1 MTPLVLVTVAWV
13 SGILLAQAFS
23 VPPIWLLL
31 SLPCAATLQLSW
43 GDQRWA
49 RRGAAMLIALSLG
62 AGRLLLAPPASAQ
75 AASAQAASAQA
86 ACVQEHVTAYVDV
99 GDIELEGVVVA
110 DPDRRA
116 TDTRLQIDA
125 IEIATVSQAL
135 IDVEGQILLIAPAY
149 TDVKY
154 GDRIRVSGSLTL
166 PPVFDTFSYR
176 DYLARQGIYAL
187 LRSDQVDVVASHQA
201 NPVLDRLLQFR
212 TRAHRVAQTLLPE
225 PQGSLLA
232 GILLG
237 IEQGIPK
244 DLVEAFELTGTSHI
258 VAISGF
264 NLSLIAGLVSRLSRY
279 IAKRRGQLP
288 VTWLVIWT
296 YVLLVGASPAVLR
309 AGVMAS
315 LAVLA
320 LQEHRKV
327 HGPTS
332 LAAAVLLLSLANPL
346 ILWDLGFQ
354 LSLAA
359 MVALILYVPLLTLW
373 LEGPLEWLID
383 RLPAESIITLLAEIL
398 IVTVA
403 VQIMTLGITMATFG
417 KISLVAVLTNL
428 LVLPAQSF
436 VMLFGGLA
444 LVLGLTIRPLGVVCA
459 WLAWVFLA
467 YTTLVVEWTASF
479 PWAAVEPGTAGP
491 LFIWAYYLLLGL
503 ITWWVTRPALVR
515 ERAAAFITGLN
526 RTVLAA
532 GAAVVVLVGAAIVAR
547 PDGRLHVVFL
557 DVGNGDAVFIRT
569 PTGRQALIDGGS
581 DARRTLAA
589 LGKQMPFWDRSLD
602 LVVLTSPD
610 RDRLNGLVPVLSRY
624 DVATV
629 ATSSEP
635 GQGETYEAWSEA
647 LSARPT
653 ASWAPVAGSTLL
665 DLDPDVTLHVLWP
678 PADVAGPL
686 VLHVTYDE
694 VRILLLGDAT
704 TVVEEALVGV
714 YGAELQSEVL
724 QLARQG
730 AQTSTSAALLQA
742 VAPQAVVVG
751 LDEGRTLSSYVLAR
765 IMDVPLYQTGRDGT
779 VDVSSNGATI
789 DIRTSH

>member
-13 SGILLAQAFS
+13 SGILLAQAFV
-23 VPPIWLLL
+23 VPPAWLLL
-31 SLPCAATLQLSW
+31 PLPCAVTLMLGW

-62 AGRLLLAPPASAQ
+62 AGRLLLAHPASAQ
-75 AASAQAASAQA
+75 AASAPG
-86 ACVQEHVTAYVDV
+86 HVVAYVDS
-99 GDIELEGVVVA
+99 GAIGLEGVVVA

-125 IEIATVSQAL
+125 VEIGAAGQAL
-135 IDVEGQILLIAPAY
+135 RDVEGQILLIAPAY
-149 TDVKY
+149 TDVRY
-154 GDRIRVSGSLTL
+154 GDRIRVSGSLAL

-187 LRSDQVDVVASHQA
+187 LRSDHVDVVASHQA

-212 TRAHRVAQTLLPE
+212 THAHSVAVNLLPE

-279 IAKRRGQLP
+279 IVKRRGQLP
-288 VTWLVIWT
+288 VTWLAIWT

-320 LQEHRKV
+320 LQEDRKV

-332 LAAAVLLLSLANPL
+332 LASAVLLLSLIDPF

-359 MVALILYVPLLTLW
+359 MTALILYVPLLTGW
-373 LEGPLEWLID
+373 LEGPLEWLTD
-383 RLPAESIITLLAEIL
+383 RVAAESAITLLADVL

-403 VQIMTLGITMATFG
+403 VQIMTVGITINTFG

-444 LVLGLTIRPLGVVCA
+444 LVLGMTIRPLGVVCA

-479 PWAAVEPGTAGP
+479 PWAAVELGTAEP
-491 LFIWAYYLLLGL
+491 LPVWAYYLLLGL
-503 ITWWVTRPALVR
+503 ITWWVTRPTLVR

-526 RTVLAA
+526 RTVVVV
-532 GAAVVVLVGAAIVAR
+532 GAAIVVLIGAAIVAR

-557 DVGNGDAVFIRT
+557 DVGDGDAVFIRT

-610 RDRLNGLVPVLSRY
+610 EDRLNGLVPVLSRY
-624 DVATV
+624 DVAAV
-629 ATSSEP
+629 AISSES

-647 LSARPT
+647 LATRPT
-653 ASWAPVAGSTLL
+653 GSWAPAAGSALM

-678 PADVAGPL
+678 PAGVTGPL
-686 VLHVTYDE
+686 VLQVAYDE
-694 VRILLLGDAT
+694 VRFLLLGDAT
-704 TVVEEALVGV
+704 TVVEEALVV
-714 YGAELQSEVL
+714 AYGHGLRSEVL

-730 AQTSTSAALLQA
+730 AQTSTSATLLQA

-751 LDEGRTLSSYVLAR
+751 LDEGTTLSSYVLAR
-765 IMDVPLYQTGRDGT
+765 IMDVPLHQTGRDGT

>member
-23 VPPIWLLL
+23 VPPVWLLL
-31 SLPCAATLQLSW
+31 SLPCAATLVLGW

-49 RRGAAMLIALSLG
+49 RRGAAMLIAVSLG
-62 AGRLLLAPPASAQ
+62 AGRLLLAQPQTTPVQTTPAQTQVA
-75 AASAQAASAQA
+75 
-86 ACVQEHVTAYVDV
+86 HVVAYVDS
-99 GDIELEGVVVA
+99 GDIELEGVVVV

-116 TDTRLQIDA
+116 TETRLQIDA
-125 IEIATVSQAL
+125 VEIAAVGQAL
-135 IDVEGQILLIAPAY
+135 RNVEGQILLIAPAY

-176 DYLARQGIYAL
+176 DYLARQGIFAL
-187 LRSDQVDVVASHQA
+187 LRSDQVDVVASNQA
-201 NPVLDRLLQFR
+201 NPVLDRLLRFR
-212 TRAHRVAQTLLPE
+212 TRAHSAAQTLLPE

-232 GILLG
+232 GVLLG
-237 IEQGIPK
+237 IEQGIPE

-279 IAKRRGQLP
+279 ILKRRGQLP
-288 VTWLVIWT
+288 LTWLFIWT

-320 LQEHRKV
+320 LQEQRRV
-327 HGPTS
+327 HGPSS
-332 LAAAVLLLSLANPL
+332 LGAAVLLLSLANPS

-359 MVALILYVPLLTLW
+359 MMALILYVPLLTLW
-373 LEGPLEWLID
+373 LEGPLEWLIE
-383 RLPAESIITLLAEIL
+383 RIPAEAIITLAADVLMM
-398 IVTVA
+398 TVA

-428 LVLPAQSF
+428 LVLPAQPF

-444 LVLGLTIRPLGVVCA
+444 LVLGLTIRPLGVVLA

-467 YTTLVVEWTASF
+467 YTTLVVEWTAGF
-479 PWAAVEPGTAGP
+479 PWAAVELGTAGP

-526 RTVLAA
+526 RTVVAT
-532 GAAVVVLVGAAIVAR
+532 GAAIVVLIGAAIVAR
-547 PDGRLHVVFL
+547 PDGRLHVIFL
-557 DVGNGDAVFIRT
+557 DVGYGDAVFIRT
-569 PTGRQALIDGGS
+569 PTGRQALIDGGR

-610 RDRLNGLVPVLSRY
+610 EDRLNGLVPVLLRY
-624 DVATV
+624 DVDTV

-635 GQGETYEAWSEA
+635 GQGETYEAWSAA
-647 LSARPT
+647 LAVRPT
-653 ASWAPVAGSTLL
+653 ESWAPVAGSTLL

-686 VLHVTYDE
+686 VLHLAYGE
-694 VRILLLGDAT
+694 MHFLLLGDAT
-704 TVVEEALVGV
+704 TVVEEALIGA
-714 YGAELQSEVL
+714 YGAKLQSEVL

-730 AQTSTSAALLQA
+730 AQTSTSARLLQV
-742 VAPQAVVVG
+742 VAPEAIVVG

-779 VDVSSNGATI
+779 VDVSSNGATV

>member
-1 MTPLVLVTVAWV
+1 MTPLVMVTLAWV

-23 VPPIWLLL
+23 VPPVWLLL
-31 SLPCAATLQLSW
+31 PLPCAVTLLLGW

-62 AGRLLLAPPASAQ
+62 AGRVLLAPPASAQ
-75 AASAQAASAQA
+75 AASAQAASAQVA
-86 ACVQEHVTAYVDV
+86 HVVTYVDS
-99 GDIELEGVVVA
+99 GEIELEGVVVA

-116 TDTRLQIDA
+116 WDTRLQIDA
-125 IEIATVSQAL
+125 VEIATVGQDL
-135 IDVEGQILLIAPAY
+135 RDVEGQILLIVPAY
-149 TDVKY
+149 TDVEY

-187 LRSDQVDVVASHQA
+187 LRSDRVDVVASHQA

-212 TRAHRVAQTLLPE
+212 ARAYSVAQTLLPE

-244 DLVEAFELTGTSHI
+244 DLVEAFQLTGTSHI

-264 NLSLIAGLVSRLSRY
+264 NLSLIAALVSRLSRY
-279 IAKRRGQLP
+279 IAKRRRQLP

-296 YVLLVGASPAVLR
+296 YVFLVGASPAVLR

-315 LAVLA
+315 LTVLA
-320 LQEHRKV
+320 LQEQRKV

-332 LAAAVLLLSLANPL
+332 LAAAVLLLSLANPF

-359 MVALILYVPLLTLW
+359 MMALILYVPLLTSW

-383 RLPAESIITLLAEIL
+383 RVPAESIITLLAEIL

-403 VQIMTLGITMATFG
+403 VQIMTLGITINTFG

-444 LVLGLTIRPLGVVCA
+444 LALGLTFRPLGVVCA

-479 PWAAVEPGTAGP
+479 PWAAVELGTGGA

-503 ITWWVTRPALVR
+503 ITWWATRPALVR
-515 ERAAAFITGLN
+515 ERAAAFIAGLN

-532 GAAVVVLVGAAIVAR
+532 GAAVVVLIGAAIVAR

-589 LGKQMPFWDRSLD
+589 LGKQMPFWDRTLD

-610 RDRLNGLVPVLSRY
+610 KDRLNGLVPVLSRY

-635 GQGETYEAWSEA
+635 GQGEMYEAWSEA
-647 LSARPT
+647 LEARPIG
-653 ASWAPVAGSTLL
+653 SWAPVAGSALL

-678 PADVAGPL
+678 PADVVGPL
-686 VLHVTYDE
+686 VLHLTYDE
-694 VRILLLGDAT
+694 VRFLLLGDAT

-765 IMDVPLYQTGRDGT
+765 IMDIPFYQTGRDGT
-779 VDVSSNGATI
+779 VDVSSNGTTV

>member
-13 SGILLAQAFS
+13 SGILLVQAFS
-23 VPPIWLLL
+23 VPPVWLLL
-31 SLPCAATLQLSW
+31 SLPCAVTLLLGW
-43 GDQRWA
+43 GDHRWA

-62 AGRLLLAPPASAQ
+62 AGRVLLAQPAQVEQ
-75 AASAQAASAQA
+75 A
-86 ACVQEHVTAYVDV
+86 VAYVDS
-99 GDIELEGVVVA
+99 GEIELEGVVVA

-116 TDTRLQIDA
+116 MDTRLQIDA
-125 IEIATVSQAL
+125 VEIGAAGQAL
-135 IDVEGQILLIAPAY
+135 RDVGGQVLLIVPAY

-187 LRSDQVDVVASHQA
+187 LRSDHVDVVASHQA

-212 TRAHRVAQTLLPE
+212 TRAHSVAQTLLPE

-279 IAKRRGQLP
+279 LVKRRGQLP
-288 VTWLVIWT
+288 ATWLVIWT

-315 LAVLA
+315 LAVFA
-320 LQEHRKV
+320 LQEQRKV

-332 LAAAVLLLSLANPL
+332 LAVAVLLLSLANPFV
-346 ILWDLGFQ
+346 LWDLGFQ

-359 MVALILYVPLLTLW
+359 MTALILYVPLLTVW
-373 LEGPLEWLID
+373 LEGPLEWLTD
-383 RLPAESIITLLAEIL
+383 RVPAESAITLLADVL

-403 VQIMTLGITMATFG
+403 VQMMTVGITINTFG

-444 LVLGLTIRPLGVVCA
+444 LVLGLVIRPLGVVCA

-479 PWAAVEPGTAGP
+479 PWAAVELGTAGP
-491 LFIWAYYLLLGL
+491 LFIWAYYILLGL
-503 ITWWVTRPALVR
+503 ITWWVTRPAPVR

-526 RTVLAA
+526 RTVVAA
-532 GAAVVVLVGAAIVAR
+532 GAAIVVLIGAAIVAR

-557 DVGNGDAVFIRT
+557 DVGGDAVFIRT

-610 RDRLNGLVPVLSRY
+610 KDRLNGLVPVLSRY
-624 DVATV
+624 EVTSV

-653 ASWAPVAGSTLL
+653 APWTPVAGSVLL

-678 PADVAGPL
+678 PADVVGPL
-686 VLHVTYDE
+686 VLQLAYGE
-694 VRILLLGDAT
+694 VRFLLLGDAT
-704 TVVEEALVGV
+704 TVVEEALVGA
-714 YGAELQSEVL
+714 YGAGLQSEVL

-730 AQTSTSAALLQA
+730 AQTSTSAPLLQA
-742 VAPQAVVVG
+742 VASQAVVVG

-765 IMDVPLYQTGRDGT
+765 LMDVPLYQTGRDGT
-779 VDVSSNGATI
+779 VDVRSNGMTI
-789 DIRTSH
+789 DICASH

>member
-1 MTPLVLVTVAWV
+1 MTPLVMVTVAWV

-23 VPPIWLLL
+23 VPPVWLLL
-31 SLPCAATLQLSW
+31 LLPCAVTLLLGW

-62 AGRLLLAPPASAQ
+62 AGRVLLAPPAFAQ
-75 AASAQAASAQA
+75 AASAQVA
-86 ACVQEHVTAYVDV
+86 HVVTYVDS

-116 TDTRLQIDA
+116 WDTRLQIDA
-125 IEIATVSQAL
+125 VEIAMVGQIL
-135 IDVEGQILLIAPAY
+135 RQVEGQILLIVPAY
-149 TDVKY
+149 TDVRY
-154 GDRIRVSGSLTL
+154 GDRIRVSGSLAL

-187 LRSDQVDVVASHQA
+187 LRTDRIDVVASHQA

-212 TRAHRVAQTLLPE
+212 TRAHGVAQTLLPE

-237 IEQGIPK
+237 IEQGIPE

-264 NLSLIAGLVSRLSRY
+264 NLSLIAALVSRLSRY

-320 LQEHRKV
+320 LQEQRKV

-332 LAAAVLLLSLANPL
+332 LAAAVLLLSLANPF

-359 MVALILYVPLLTLW
+359 MMALILYVPLLTMW

-383 RLPAESIITLLAEIL
+383 RIHAEAIITLAVDVL
-398 IVTVA
+398 IMTVA
-403 VQIMTLGITMATFG
+403 VQVMTLGITMATFG

-444 LVLGLTIRPLGVVCA
+444 LVLGLTIRPLGVVFA

-479 PWAAVEPGTAGP
+479 PWAAVELGTAGP

-503 ITWWVTRPALVR
+503 ITWWMTRPVLVR
-515 ERAAAFITGLN
+515 ERAVAFIMGLN
-526 RTVLAA
+526 RTVVVA
-532 GAAVVVLVGAAIVAR
+532 GAAVVVLIGVAIVAQ

-589 LGKQMPFWDRSLD
+589 LGKQMPFWDRTLD

-610 RDRLNGLVPVLSRY
+610 KDRLNGLVPVLSRY
-624 DVATV
+624 EVTTV

-635 GQGETYEAWSEA
+635 GQGETYEAWAEA
-647 LSARPT
+647 LAARPT
-653 ASWAPVAGSTLL
+653 ESWAPVAGSALL
-665 DLDPDVTLHVLWP
+665 ELDPDVTLHVLWP
-678 PADVAGPL
+678 PAHIAGPL
-686 VLHVTYDE
+686 VLQVTYDE
-694 VRILLLGDAT
+694 VCFLLLGDAT

-714 YGAELQSEVL
+714 YGAGLQSEVL

-730 AQTSTSAALLQA
+730 AQTSTLAVLFQA

-765 IMDVPLYQTGRDGT
+765 IMDVPLYQTGHDGT
-779 VDVSSNGATI
+779 VDVRSNGVTV
-789 DIRTSH
+789 DIRTSR